1 MDKNTWIGWGLIAL
15 IFIGFGWWNKPS
27 QEEMARRQ
35 HVRDSIAMVEHERAV
50 ATAEAEALEAQ
61 LVAAEEDTVVVEDA
75 VVENNVMRLT
85 VSGRGGCIEEAAL
98 KDYRAYGKT
107 DTAMVLFA
115 KADRRQNFTL
125 VTASNRVLASESL
138 VFVPQ
143 PVEVDTNGVQTLRMR
158 WQADS
163 VAYLDFVYTVPADE
177 YMIGFAIEAHHMEH
191 YLALNQTSMLMDWE
205 LNMPQQER
213 GRTFEERYSH
223 LTYMFTNRDI
233 EKLSESKADSER
245 ENGKLRWIAYK
256 DQFFSTV
263 MIADEAFEGTE
274 MHSKPLRDG
283 YIKEY
288 KTTTSF
294 AFDPTGEKA
303 STFRMYL
310 GPNKYHILN
319 AYDKGKQKYEK
330 LRLRELVPLGWEI
343 VAWINRIIT
352 IPMFDLLTGWGL
364 NIGLVILIMTIV
376 IKLIIL
382 PFTFK
387 SYQSSA
393 KMRVLKP
400 QLDEINARIP
410 AEKMQE
416 RQQAQMALYQKAG
429 VNPMSGCLP
438 MLFQMPVVMAMFW
451 FFPNSIELRGQSFL
465 WAEDLSTYDAIIHW
479 NMHLPFIGDHL
490 SLFTILF
497 TVVNL
502 LYTMVNMQSQ
512 ATGND
517 PSQKMMKWM
526 MYSMPVIFFFVFNDY
541 ASGLSYY
548 YFLSLLISML
558 QTYIFRWTLNDERVL
573 AQMAKAQAKKANK
586 KQTKSGFMARLEEM
600 QREQQK
606 RMREQIKE
614 QQKRNMR

>member
-15 IFIGFGWWNKPS
+15 IFIGFSWWNKPS
-27 QEEMARRQ
+27 QEEMERRQ

-61 LVAAEEDTVVVEDA
+61 LMAAEEDTVVVEDA
-75 VVENNVMRLT
+75 VVENDVMRLT
-85 VSGRGGCIEEAAL
+85 IAGRGGRVAQAEL
-98 KDYRAYGKT
+98 KDYRAYGKA
-107 DTAMVLFA
+107 DTALVLFTRE
-115 KADRRQNFTL
+115 DSRQNFTL
-125 VTASNRVLASESL
+125 VTASNRVLASENL

-143 PVEVDTNGVQTLRMR
+143 PVEKDAEGVQTLRMR

-163 VAYLDFVYTVPADE
+163 VAYLDLVYTLPADE

-191 YLALNQTSMLMDWE
+191 YLALNQTTMLMDWE
-205 LNMPQQER
+205 LNLPQQER

-274 MHSKPLRDG
+274 MHSKPLSNG

-294 AFDPTGEKA
+294 AFDPTGEKP

-352 IPMFDLLTGWGL
+352 IPLFDLLTGWGL

-376 IKLIIL
+376 IKIIIL

-465 WAEDLSTYDAIIHW
+465 WAEDLSTYDAVIHW

-502 LYTMVNMQSQ
+502 LYTMVNMQTQS
-512 ATGND
+512 TGND

-526 MYSMPVIFFFVFNDY
+526 MYSMPVIFFFVFNEY
-541 ASGLSYY
+541 AAGLSYY
-548 YFLSLLISML
+548 YFLSLLLSML

-586 KQTKSGFMARLEEM
+586 KQHKSGFMARLEEM